1 MLDRIATG
9 LEAQFDKHRVVFW
22 YDTTREFRAAF
33 EGLALDGVEKI
44 EVANTEFAVKH
55 RILREAPKQRFLL
68 YWDGPR
74 PADIDNWL
82 LDVELA
88 HGVFKT

>member
-1 MLDRIATG
+1 MTRTTEPMLDRITKG

-22 YDTTREFRAAF
+22 YDPTREFREAF

-44 EVANTEFAVKH
+44 EVDNTEFAVKH

-68 YWDGPR
+68 YREG
-74 PADIDNWL
+74 
-82 LDVELA
+82 
-88 HGVFKT
+88 